1 MVRTFDTVARDRYS
15 AARAVKPQ
23 HIGGPMKCFSLIGAC
38 VALIASNGIAQQ
50 SSTAG
55 TQQSPQR
62 SWAQQTAGLERHDGF
77 IPFYFD
83 ERTGKLLFDV
93 SRLDQD
99 FLYLYSL
106 STGLGSNARGLDRG
120 TTGDQGVVRFER
132 FGPRIFL
139 VRRNLDFRASRDT
152 VEERTVEES
161 FATSVLASF
170 PILAEEGRK
179 FLIDASDF
187 VLQDVF
193 NVRGNLQRGQEGT
206 FRLDRNRSAIYPAR
220 TKSFP
225 KNTEV
230 EVILTFES
238 DAPGAEVARHTP
250 DARALTLR
258 QHHSFVE
265 LPDDN
270 YRPRAFDPRVGI
282 FSVDFYDF
290 SLPFNRRPQV
300 RWLSRWRLEKK
311 DPSAALSD
319 PVKPLVYYLDRG
331 IPEPYRT
338 AFKQGAG
345 WWNKTFEAAGFT
357 NAFRV
362 EDLPDSVDPM
372 DGRYSVIQWV
382 HRSDPGFSVGQSF
395 VDPRTGE
402 ILKAALKMDTYRSI
416 SDYNIFAGLE
426 PAMDDA
432 TEAWITSLDPK
443 VNGTEFTMA
452 RRRQHV
458 AHEIGHTLGLAHN
471 YISHAYGRA
480 SVMDYPGPLVM
491 LRKDRTVDVS
501 NAWRSGTGAYDSLA
515 IRYAYTQFASP
526 AEEKAG
532 LDAMMRDAIARGM
545 RFLSDRDADAGV
557 VPEATR
563 WLNGSDAVKEL
574 ERQSTVRD
582 VLLSKFDESV
592 IAPGDP
598 MWFLNERLVPVYLHH
613 RYAIEAAVKAIGG
626 MDYTFALRGDTQ
638 TPTRI
643 VDPARQREALAA
655 LLATIQPKELAIP
668 ERILARIPPSPYG
681 FRGGWA
687 FDSPAGIVFDP
698 LAVARGL
705 SSYVVDGIL
714 QPERVER
721 LFAFHARNPAAP
733 SADEVINAMIAS
745 VYDRATAATPYE
757 ASLRRE
763 ARRAVVDA
771 LLSLASNPR
780 ATDDAR
786 AVAESNLDRLAR
798 RLATSN
804 AADVDD
810 RSANGAVVR
819 DARNWLDHRI
829 PPPKTTGVI
838 QLPPGTPIGCCQ

>member
-1 MVRTFDTVARDRYS
+1 MRSLYVLAGVA
-15 AARAVKPQ
+15 
-23 HIGGPMKCFSLIGAC
+23 SL
-38 VALIASNGIAQQ
+38 ASTAISQQPAQQ
-50 SSTAG
+50 NAPKT
-55 TQQSPQR
+55 
-62 SWAQQTAGLERHDGF
+62 WAQQTAGLERHDGF
-77 IPFYFD
+77 IPFYLD
-83 ERTGKLLFDV
+83 QKTGKLLFEV

-99 FLYLYSL
+99 FLYMYYLA
-106 STGLGSNARGLDRG
+106 TGLGSNDRGLDRG
-120 TTGDQGVVRFER
+120 TTGDNGVVRFER

-161 FATSVLASF
+161 FASSVLASF
-170 PILAEEGRK
+170 PIVAEEGNRL
-179 FLIDASDF
+179 LIDASDF

-193 NVRGNLQRGQEGT
+193 DVRGNLQRGQQGS
-206 FRLDRNRSAIYPAR
+206 FRLDRNRSATYPAR
-220 TKSFP
+220 TKAFP

-230 EVILTFES
+230 EVLLTFES
-238 DAPGAEVARHTP
+238 DAPGNDVARHTP
-250 DARALTLR
+250 DPRALTLR

-265 LPDDN
+265 LPDNN
-270 YRPRAFDPRVGI
+270 YKPRAFDPRVGM
-282 FSVDFYDF
+282 FSVNFYDF
-290 SLPFNRRPQV
+290 SLPFNRRPQQ
-300 RWLSRWRLEKK
+300 RWIARWRLEKK
-311 DPSAALSD
+311 DPNAALSD

-331 IPEPYRT
+331 VPEPYRT
-338 AFKQGAG
+338 AFKQGAA

-362 EDLPDSVDPM
+362 EDLPDSADPM
-372 DGRYSVIQWV
+372 DARYPVIQWV

-402 ILKAALKMDTYRSI
+402 IIKAALKMDTYRSI
-416 SDYNIFAGLE
+416 TDYNIFAGME

-452 RRRQHV
+452 RRRQHI

-471 YISHAYGRA
+471 YISHTYGRA
-480 SVMDYPGPLVM
+480 SVMDYPGPLVT
-491 LRKDRTVDVS
+491 LRPNGTIDVS
-501 NAWRSGTGAYDSLA
+501 NAWRSGTGLYDSLA

-526 AEEKAG
+526 AEERIG
-532 LDAMMRDAIARGM
+532 LDTLMRNAIARGI

-563 WLNGSDAVKEL
+563 WLNGTDAVKEL
-574 ERQSTVRD
+574 ERQRAVRD

-613 RYAIEAAVKAIGG
+613 RYAIEGAIKAIGG

-638 TPTRI
+638 TPSKI
-643 VDPARQREALAA
+643 VDPARQREALNALMAA
-655 LLATIQPKELAIP
+655 IQPKELAIP
-668 ERILARIPPSPYG
+668 ERILAKLPPSPYG
-681 FRGGWA
+681 YRGGWA

-698 LAVARGL
+698 LAVGRAL
-705 SSYVVDGIL
+705 SSYVADGIL
-714 QPERVER
+714 QPERIER

-733 SADEVINAMIAS
+733 TADEVMSTMISA

-780 ATDDAR
+780 ATADVR
-786 AVAESNLDRLAR
+786 AVAENNLN
-798 RLATSN
+798 RLATRLASSN
-804 AADVDD
+804 AGDVDD
-810 RSANGAVVR
+810 RAANGAVVR
-819 DARNWLDHRI
+819 DARNWLDRRI
-829 PPPKTTGVI
+829 APPRSTGVI
-838 QLPPGTPIGCCQ
+838 QLPPGTPIGCCGN